1 MRTKNNLC
9 KVTMVPLLPWSLVR
23 WYPQKYLHL
32 QSQSSAKS
40 TWYQP
45 MYLVR
50 WPQAQLSKLELA
62 GQRQNFANLFY
73 VRLLHLLYLLY
84 TLHICILHLLRLET
98 ATTNKLLSGILM
110 HYKRNSVMFRSDQIR
125 KERLFKIVECKDFA
139 LANQQARHPPPKYGF
154 VDFSRLSQPPPFP
167 PRPASVAKLG
177 KVTKYRAKK
186 SFSVGNLYH
195 GK

>member
-1 MRTKNNLC
+1 
-9 KVTMVPLLPWSLVR
+9 MVPLLPWSLVR
-23 WYPQKYLHL
+23 WYPGVEKYLHL

-40 TWYQP
+40 TWYQAR
-45 MYLVR
+45 YLLR

-73 VRLLHLLYLLY
+73 VRLLHLLYLLH
-84 TLHICILHLLRLET
+84 TLCILHLLRQET
-98 ATTNKLLSGILM
+98 APTNNLFSVISML
-110 HYKRNSVMFRSDQIR
+110 YKRNSVMLRSDQIR

-177 KVTKYRAKK
+177 KVTKYRAEK

>member
-1 MRTKNNLC
+1 MRTKNNMC
-9 KVTMVPLLPWSLVR
+9 KVPMVPLLPWSLVR
-23 WYPQKYLHL
+23 WYPEKYLHL
-32 QSQSSAKS
+32 QSQSSAQS
-40 TWYQP
+40 TWYQAR
-45 MYLVR
+45 YLVR
-50 WPQAQLSKLELA
+50 WPQAKLSKLELA

-73 VRLLHLLYLLY
+73 VRLLHLLYLLH
-84 TLHICILHLLRLET
+84 TLCILHLLRQET
-98 ATTNKLLSGILM
+98 ATTNNLLSGISML
-110 HYKRNSVMFRSDQIR
+110 YKRNSVMLRSDQIR
-125 KERLFKIVECKDFA
+125 KERLFKIMECKDFA

-177 KVTKYRAKK
+177 KVTKYRAEK